1 MTDMS
6 DPGPDREKGMLV
18 RDGIGRAR
26 LRFGAILFETVF
38 QPAYRVEGGMLR
50 PDFATARLRPEGRE
64 TAQHVLA
71 SLAEGPGAGQA
82 AALARCNLVFLDP
95 ETLCYC
101 EDHLM
106 SAAMAPATLDLM
118 LAAVRDAF
126 MMPDQ
131 IVWRLPLRVACDAG
145 ETIARARAAGIR
157 IALRLGEFNWVE
169 SFIPDYKQ
177 YLAPKFRDTIVHYS
191 KAKLLFEKKDYA
203 AAMELLAHVD
213 YDDVLLT
220 LNARLMLIKIFYET
234 DEYDA
239 LDSLLES
246 MRTYIHRK
254 DLTSSY
260 KSNYQNIIRYTK
272 KLVRVNPYD
281 GGQKSKLKTEIIA
294 ANPLTEKSWLLEH
307 LEKL

>member
-157 IALRLGEFNWVE
+157 IALRLAGADPGDTVERAIESGAQMLHLGAEWSGAWLENVPEAQSLLGSLVERVRQSGCGVSMTGISTAAQLDVALGAGVQWV
-169 SFIPDYKQ
+169 Q
-177 YLAPKFRDTIVHYS
+177 GGYLAPAVAAGQSTGWQE
-191 KAKLLFEKKDYA
+191 LNA
-203 AAMELLAHVD
+203 AALRRPGG
-213 YDDVLLT
+213 
-220 LNARLMLIKIFYET
+220 N
-234 DEYDA
+234 
-239 LDSLLES
+239 
-246 MRTYIHRK
+246 
-254 DLTSSY
+254 
-260 KSNYQNIIRYTK
+260 
-272 KLVRVNPYD
+272 VRV
-281 GGQKSKLKTEIIA
+281 LKRHQA
-294 ANPLTEKSWLLEH
+294 PRDQQY
-307 LEKL
+307 